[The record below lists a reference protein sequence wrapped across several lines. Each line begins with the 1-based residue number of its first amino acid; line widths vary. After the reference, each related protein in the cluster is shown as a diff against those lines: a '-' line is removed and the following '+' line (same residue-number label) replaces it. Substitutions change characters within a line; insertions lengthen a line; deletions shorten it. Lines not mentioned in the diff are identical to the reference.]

1 MFDDNNNDRY
11 RENKTLNYNEVLVRK
26 IVDVESNDKVR

>member
-11 RENKTLNYNEVLVRK
+11 RDNNSLNYNEVLVRK
-26 IVDVESNDKVR
+26 VVEVKSNDKMR